1 VLNRESGGVA
11 YNRYM
16 RTHTAVAALLIAV
29 ATMSSAVFAEPARAQ
44 LHVQVVSERNASL
57 AGATV
62 TIYTLDG
69 KPGVSAKADAQG
81 VATFESVTPGL
92 TQVVVSSERFA
103 SSIDKV
109 TLRAGDNASTVTL
122 HAASTESE

>member
-1 VLNRESGGVA
+1 
-11 YNRYM
+11 M
-16 RTHTAVAALLIAV
+16 RTHTAVAALLIAA
-29 ATMSSAVFAEPARAQ
+29 ATMSSAVFAGPSQAQ
-44 LHVQVVSERNASL
+44 LHVQVVSDRNASL

-103 SSIDKV
+103 PSIDKL
-109 TLRAGDNASTVTL
+109 TLRAGDNASTVML
-122 HAASTESE
+122 HGASTESE

>member
-1 VLNRESGGVA
+1 
-11 YNRYM
+11 M
-16 RTHTAVAALLIAV
+16 
-29 ATMSSAVFAEPARAQ
+29 MSSAVFAEPARAQ

-69 KPGVSAKADAQG
+69 NPGVSAKADAQG
-81 VATFESVTPGL
+81 VATFETVTPGL
-92 TQVVVSSERFA
+92 TQIVVSSERFA